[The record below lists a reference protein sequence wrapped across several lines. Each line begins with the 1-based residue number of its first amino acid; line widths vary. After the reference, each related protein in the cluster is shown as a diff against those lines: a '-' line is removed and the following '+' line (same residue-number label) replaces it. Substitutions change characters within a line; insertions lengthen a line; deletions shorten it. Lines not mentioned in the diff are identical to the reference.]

1 MGLSLKDI
9 CYCGKKPRAR
19 LRDDFDEVDRLLE
32 ERYPG
37 VYDVHNFLRRNGL
50 RDALRGNKPTQSRG
64 AKQIVEPTIGLFRDL
79 ATGHSPLMRS
89 FKAVTVYR
97 GMVYGNPES
106 LDLLQGWSDDWAEKA
121 ALETSIGCP
130 LSELEV
136 ATADASDLVK
146 VAGSNSWSGGGHMLP
161 KSRTTKDEHGEP
173 VLKKRRDEGKKPATC
188 TACGHKWPSKS
199 TKFKNGGFIM
209 CTRCGAYKAKYD

>member
-1 MGLSLKDI
+1 MALSLKGI
-9 CYCGKKPRAR
+9 CYTGDKLSCR
-19 LRDDFDEVDRLLE
+19 LRDDFDTVDRLLE
-32 ERYPG
+32 ETYSG
-37 VYDVHNFLRRNGL
+37 VHKVHDFLRRNGL
-50 RDALRGNKPTQSRG
+50 RDALRGNTPTATRG
-64 AKQIVEPTIGLFRDL
+64 AKQIVGPTISTFRAL
-79 ATGHSPLMRS
+79 ALGDRPLIKS
-89 FKAVTVYR
+89 FRVVTISR
-97 GMVYGNPES
+97 RKVYGNPES

-173 VLKKRRDEGKKPATC
+173 VRKKLRDEGKKPATC
-188 TACGHKWPSKS
+188 PCGNTFFSSAKLSSKRP
-199 TKFKNGGFIM
+199 GIP
-209 CTRCGAYKAKYD
+209 CRRCGGNSAKYD